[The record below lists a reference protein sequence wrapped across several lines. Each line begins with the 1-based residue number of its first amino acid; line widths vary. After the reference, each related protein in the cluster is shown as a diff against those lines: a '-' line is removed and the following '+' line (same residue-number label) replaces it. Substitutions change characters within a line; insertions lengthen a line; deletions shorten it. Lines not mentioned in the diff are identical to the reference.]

1 MVVLK
6 DRPSCAKFLK
16 SAKCGAGFLV
26 IRMELVM
33 RKRIATVQL
42 NLLTAIFVQRNMML
56 KNNIQSALVGANSE
70 DNKQVSI

>member
-16 SAKCGAGFLV
+16 SAKCGAGFLA

-56 KNNIQSALVGANSE
+56 KNSIQSVLVGANSE
-70 DNKQVSI
+70 ENKQVSI